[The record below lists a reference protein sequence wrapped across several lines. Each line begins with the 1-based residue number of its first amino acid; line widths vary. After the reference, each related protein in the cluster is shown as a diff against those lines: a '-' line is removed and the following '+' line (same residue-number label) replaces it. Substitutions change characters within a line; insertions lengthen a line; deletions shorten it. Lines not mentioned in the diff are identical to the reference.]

1 MKLGI
6 IGGSG
11 LYDLAGLEELGHRNV
26 MTAWGAPSAPLT
38 YGRLHGVEMFFLP
51 RHGSNHHLPPH
62 RINYR
67 ANIAAL
73 ADAGVKAIV
82 ATAAVGGIEHSAGTG
97 VIVIPHQIIDYTY
110 GREHTY
116 SDGTRA
122 HPQHVDF
129 SEPYSTRLRAAL
141 TAAAAD
147 IDIAVLTRG
156 VYAATQGPRLESAAE
171 IDRLERDGCTIVGMT
186 GMPEAALAREL
197 GIEYAN
203 ISLVVNPA
211 AGRAQGE
218 ITMADIERELTLGMT
233 RIRSMLAALS
243 ARLATGA
250 ND

>member
-11 LYDLAGLEELGHRNV
+11 LYDLAGLENLGQRKV
-26 MTAWGAPSAPLT
+26 MTAWGVPSAPLT
-38 YGRLHGVEMFFLP
+38 FGCLHGVELFFLP

-73 ADAGVKAIV
+73 ADVGVTGIV
-82 ATAAVGGIEHSAGTG
+82 ATAAVGGIEHNAGTG
-97 VIVIPHQIIDYTY
+97 VIVVPDQIIDYTY

-116 SDGTRA
+116 SDGTQA

-129 SEPYSTRLRAAL
+129 SEPYSARLRAAL
-141 TAAAAD
+141 IGAAAD
-147 IDIAVLTRG
+147 VDIAVLPRG

-197 GIEYAN
+197 GLEYAN

-211 AGRAQGE
+211 AGRAHGE
-218 ITMADIERELTLGMT
+218 ITMADIERELTLGMGQ
-233 RIRSMLAALS
+233 IRHVLS
-243 ARLATGA
+243 ALTARLSSVGFG
-250 ND
+250 

>member
-11 LYDLAGLEELGHRNV
+11 LYSLAGLADVAQRQV
-26 MTAWGAPSAPLT
+26 MTAWGAPSATLT
-38 YGRLHGVEMFFLP
+38 HGRLSDVELFFLP
-51 RHGSNHHLPPH
+51 RHGSHHHLPPH

-73 ADAGVKAIV
+73 ADAGVECII
-82 ATAAVGGIEHSAGTG
+82 ATAAVGGIAHNAGTG
-97 VIVIPHQIIDYTY
+97 VIVVPHQIVDYTY

-116 SDGTRA
+116 SDGTGT

-129 SEPYSTRLRAAL
+129 SEPYNARLRAAL
-141 TAAAAD
+141 ISAAAD
-147 IDIAVLTRG
+147 VNLAVLTQG

-203 ISLVVNPA
+203 ISLVVNRA
-211 AGRAQGE
+211 AGRAHGA
-218 ITMADIERELTLGMT
+218 ITMADIERELTDGMG
-233 RIRSMLAALS
+233 RIRGVISALT
-243 ARLATGA
+243 ARLAAGA
-250 ND
+250 NS

>member
-11 LYDLAGLEELGHRNV
+11 LYDLPGLGNV
-26 MTAWGAPSAPLT
+26 SHSNVLTAWGAPSAALT
-38 YGRLHGVEMFFLP
+38 RGELQGVELVFLP

-62 RINYR
+62 LINYR

-73 ADAGVKAIV
+73 AEAGVDAII
-82 ATAAVGGIEHSAGTG
+82 ATAAVGGIEHAAGTG
-97 VIVIPHQIIDYTY
+97 AIVIPTQVIDYTY

-116 SDGTRA
+116 SDGTQP

-129 SEPYSTRLRAAL
+129 SDPYAPRLREAL
-141 TAAAAD
+141 LAAANDAG
-147 IDIAVLTRG
+147 IAVRASG

-197 GIEYAN
+197 GIDYAN

-211 AGRAQGE
+211 AGRAKGE
-218 ITMADIERELTLGMT
+218 ITMADIERELKLGMG
-233 RIRSMLAALS
+233 RIRSVIAALAA
-243 ARLATGA
+243 RMGRE
-250 ND
+250 

>member
-11 LYDLAGLEELGHRNV
+11 LYDLPGLADVNHV
-26 MTAWGAPSAPLT
+26 KVITAWGAPSAALT
-38 YGRLHGVEMFFLP
+38 RGRLHGVDLVFLP

-62 RINYR
+62 LINYR
-67 ANIAAL
+67 ANVAAL
-73 ADAGVKAIV
+73 ADAGVTAII
-82 ATAAVGGIEHSAGTG
+82 ATAAVGGIEHAAGTG
-97 VIVIPHQIIDYTY
+97 VIVVPEQVVDYTY

-116 SDGTRA
+116 SDGSQP

-129 SEPYSTRLRAAL
+129 SDPYTPRLRADL
-141 TAAAAD
+141 LSAAGDAG
-147 IDIAVLTRG
+147 IAVRASG

-197 GIEYAN
+197 GIDYAN

-211 AGRAQGE
+211 AGRAKGE
-218 ITMADIERELTLGMT
+218 ITMADIERELGLGMG
-233 RIRSMLAALS
+233 RIRGVIAALAA
-243 ARLATGA
+243 RLGKA
-250 ND
+250 

>member
-11 LYDLAGLEELGHRNV
+11 LYALAGLEQVSHGKV

-38 YGRLHGVEMFFLP
+38 RGQLHGVELIFLP

-62 RINYR
+62 LINYR

-73 ADAGVKAIV
+73 ADAGVEAIV
-82 ATAAVGGIEHSAGTG
+82 ATAAVGGIEYAAGTG
-97 VIVIPHQIIDYTY
+97 VIVVPDQIVDYTY

-116 SDGTRA
+116 SDGTQP

-129 SEPYSTRLRAAL
+129 TAPYTPGLRAEL
-141 TAAAAD
+141 LAAAAD
-147 IDIAVLTRG
+147 AGIAVRDRG

-186 GMPEAALAREL
+186 GMPEAGLAREL
-197 GIEYAN
+197 GLDYAN

-211 AGRAQGE
+211 AGRSSGE
-218 ITMADIERELTLGMT
+218 ITMADIERELALGMG
-233 RIRSMLAALS
+233 RIRDIIAALAARFGR
-243 ARLATGA
+243 AK
-250 ND
+250 N

>member
-1 MKLGI
+1 MKLGV

-11 LYDLAGLEELGHRNV
+11 LYDLPGLAAVNHSRV
-26 MTAWGAPSAPLT
+26 MTAWGAPSAALT
-38 YGRLHGVEMFFLP
+38 SGRLNGIELYFLP

-73 ADAGVKAIV
+73 ADAGVEAIV
-82 ATAAVGGIEHSAGTG
+82 ATAAVGGIEHAASTG

-110 GREHTY
+110 GREHSY
-116 SDGTRA
+116 SDGTQP

-129 SEPYSTRLRAAL
+129 TEPYAPRLRDAL
-141 TAAAAD
+141 ISAAAD
-147 IDIAVLTRG
+147 AGVAVRSKG

-197 GIEYAN
+197 GIDYAN

-211 AGRAQGE
+211 AGRAKGA
-218 ITMADIERELTLGMT
+218 ITMTDIERELVSGMG
-233 RIRSMLAALS
+233 RIRSVLAALS
-243 ARLATGA
+243 TRLGRA
-250 ND
+250 

>member
-11 LYDLAGLEELGHRNV
+11 LYDLPGLRDV
-26 MTAWGAPSAPLT
+26 TQTRVITAWGAPSAALT
-38 YGRLHGVEMFFLP
+38 RGQLHGVEMIFLP
-51 RHGSNHHLPPH
+51 RHGSHHHLPPH
-62 RINYR
+62 LINYR

-73 ADAGVKAIV
+73 ADAGVQAIV
-82 ATAAVGGIEHSAGTG
+82 ATAAVGGIEYAAGTG
-97 VIVIPHQIIDYTY
+97 VIVIPDQIIDYTY

-116 SDGTRA
+116 SDGTQA

-129 SEPYSTRLRAAL
+129 SEPYTPRLRAEL
-141 TAAAAD
+141 VAAAAD
-147 IDIAVLTRG
+147 AGIPVRAKG

-197 GIEYAN
+197 GIDYAN

-211 AGRAQGE
+211 AGRAKGE
-218 ITMADIERELTLGMT
+218 ITMADIERELAQGMG
-233 RIRSMLAALS
+233 RIRDVIAALAARS
-243 ARLATGA
+243 GRV
-250 ND
+250 

>member
-11 LYDLAGLEELGHRNV
+11 LYDLPGLADVNHV
-26 MTAWGAPSAPLT
+26 KVITAWGAPSAALT
-38 YGRLHGVEMFFLP
+38 RGRLHGVDLVFLP

-62 RINYR
+62 LINYR
-67 ANIAAL
+67 ANVAAL
-73 ADAGVKAIV
+73 ADAGVTAII
-82 ATAAVGGIEHSAGTG
+82 ATAAVGGIEHAAGTG
-97 VIVIPHQIIDYTY
+97 VIVVPEQVVDYTY

-116 SDGTRA
+116 SDGSQP

-129 SEPYSTRLRAAL
+129 SAPYTPRLRADL
-141 TAAAAD
+141 LSAAGDAG
-147 IDIAVLTRG
+147 IAVRASG

-197 GIEYAN
+197 GIDYAN

-211 AGRAQGE
+211 AGRAKGE
-218 ITMADIERELTLGMT
+218 ITMADIERELALGMG
-233 RIRSMLAALS
+233 RIRSVIAALAA
-243 ARLATGA
+243 RLGK
-250 ND
+250 D

>member
-11 LYDLAGLEELGHRNV
+11 LYCLPGLEDLAHHNV
-26 MTAWGAPSAPLT
+26 MTAWGAPSAALC
-38 YGRLHGVEMFFLP
+38 YGRLNRVELFFLP

-73 ADAGVKAIV
+73 ADAGVEAIV
-82 ATAAVGGIEHSAGTG
+82 ATAAVGGIEHGAGTG
-97 VIVIPHQIIDYTY
+97 VIVVPHQIIDYTY
-110 GREHTY
+110 GRDHTY
-116 SDGTRA
+116 SDGTQA

-129 SEPYSTRLRAAL
+129 SAPYSARLRAAL
-141 TAAAAD
+141 IGAAAD
-147 IDIAVLTRG
+147 VDIAVLTRG

-197 GIEYAN
+197 GLEYAN

-211 AGRAQGE
+211 AGRAKGE
-218 ITMADIERELTLGMT
+218 ITMADIERELANGMG
-233 RIRSMLAALS
+233 RIRSIIGTLT
-243 ARLATGA
+243 ARLATL
-250 ND
+250 